1 MENCS
6 KPLCVVLV
14 VYCMIRISTSSCQLI
29 EANGL
34 EALIGD
40 ALVSQGGEAGFTV
53 DVSEMNINCQAVGNL
68 RDTYNYLT
76 ITARYQQSNN
86 NNINVGQILL
96 ECDHM
101 SSWIYTDLNSISG
114 TNEQN
119 ALLTGNTSI
128 NCFMCGETCDGKYC
142 ITTSYVLVC
151 HI

>member
-29 EANGL
+29 EKNQL

-40 ALVSQGGEAGFTV
+40 ALQSQEGEDGNIFIE
-53 DVSEMNINCQAVGNL
+53 VSEMNINCQAVGNL

-76 ITARYQQSNN
+76 ITARYERLDN

-96 ECDHM
+96 ECDDI
-101 SSWIYTDLNSISG
+101 SWTYDDLNDISG
-114 TNEQN
+114 TNEQS
-119 ALLTGNTSI
+119 ALLTGNTST
-128 NCFMCGETCDGKYC
+128 NCFMCDETCDGKYC
-142 ITTSYVLVC
+142 ITTSYVLV
-151 HI
+151 